1 MNDEIKITRL
11 FDLLERLQENYPKED
26 ILAGKVNG
34 SWKKY
39 SSKEYS
45 EISHY
50 YSYGFLE
57 LGLKPGDKV
66 ITVMNNRP
74 EWNFTDMGTALSG
87 LVHVPVYTTLS
98 EDDYLYI
105 IPHSDAKVI
114 IIGTASLHKHL
125 APVIAKLDNPPM
137 VFTIDEVEN
146 VRNLNEIRLAGE
158 KNKEKWEPVIEKN
171 KKTITPDTLLTII
184 YTSGTT
190 GTPKGVMHAHS
201 SIVFNFLGH
210 AAQQV
215 MNASHRYLSFLPL
228 CHIYERTMN
237 YEFQSL
243 GISIYYAE
251 SMGTIARDLKDI
263 QADGFC
269 AVPRVVEMMYKK
281 LEDAGKSLTG
291 IKRIIYRWAWN
302 FGNTFDYE
310 NLTFWRVTLNKLFD
324 KLVYSKWRANLGG
337 HEMLIVTGGSSI
349 RACIIR
355 LFSAAKMY
363 IYEGYGMT
371 ETAPVIAVNNPKGKI
386 RKIGTVGKVMEG
398 TEVKFAPD
406 GEILTRGPHIMMG
419 YYKNPQA
426 TKEAIDSEGWFHTG
440 DVGKMVDGLFLRIT
454 DRKKEIFKLSNG
466 KYVAPQLVENKL
478 NESPYIESSLV
489 IGSNQKV
496 ASAIIIPNAVLIQDW
511 AAHHQ
516 MVFQD
521 LDNLYK
527 TKEVNELIRK
537 EIERINKTLAPHE
550 QIKFLRLVDDEWN
563 TANGLLSQTLKLRRA
578 QLNKYYEKIIADIYS
593 DSKGK

>member
-1 MNDEIKITRL
+1 MNEEVKITRL
-11 FDLLERLQENYPKED
+11 FDLLERLQVTYPKED

-45 EISHY
+45 EISH
-50 YSYGFLE
+50 SFAFGFLE

-105 IPHSDAKVI
+105 IPHSDAKVM
-114 IIGTASLHKHL
+114 IIGTAALYKHL
-125 APVIAKLDNPPM
+125 APVIAKLENPPM
-137 VFTIDEVEN
+137 IFTIDEVEN
-146 VRNLNEIRLAGE
+146 VRNLEEIRQSGE
-158 KNKEKWEPVIEKN
+158 KNKDKWSPVIEEN

-215 MNASHRYLSFLPL
+215 MNSSHRYLSFLPL

-251 SMGTIARDLKDI
+251 NMGTIARDLKDI

-269 AVPRVVEMMYKK
+269 AVPRVIEMMYKK

-291 IKRIIYRWAWN
+291 IKKIIYKWAWN

-310 NLTFWRVTLNKLFD
+310 NLTLWRVTLNKLFD

-363 IYEGYGMT
+363 IYEGYGLT
-371 ETAPVIAVNNPKGKI
+371 ETAPVIAVNNPKDRI
-386 RKIGTVGKVMEG
+386 RKIGTVGKILEG
-398 TEVKFAPD
+398 TEVMFAPD
-406 GEILTRGPHIMMG
+406 GEILTRGPHVMMG
-419 YYKNPQA
+419 YYKDPEA
-426 TKEAIDSEGWFHTG
+426 TREAIDSDGWFHTG
-440 DVGKMVDGLFLRIT
+440 DVGEMVNGIFLRIT

-489 IGSNQKV
+489 IGSNEKV
-496 ASAIIIPNAVLIQDW
+496 ASAIIIPNGVLVQDW
-511 AAHHQ
+511 AAHHK

-521 LDNLYK
+521 VDNLYT
-527 TKEVNELIRK
+527 TKEVNDLIRK
-537 EIERINKTLAPHE
+537 EIERINKSLAPHE
-550 QIKFLRLVDDEWN
+550 QIKFFRLVDDEWT

-578 QLNKYYEKIIADIYS
+578 QLNKHYEKIIADIYS

>member
-1 MNDEIKITRL
+1 MNEEVKITRL
-11 FDLLERLQENYPKED
+11 FDLLGRLQVNYPKDD

-34 SWKKY
+34 SWRTY
-39 SSKEYS
+39 SSREYA
-45 EISHY
+45 ELSHDFAF
-50 YSYGFLE
+50 GFLE
-57 LGLKPGDKV
+57 LGLNAGDKV
-66 ITVMNNRP
+66 LTVMNNRP
-74 EWNFTDMGTALSG
+74 EWNFVDMGTALAG

-105 IPHSDAKVI
+105 IPHSDAKVM
-114 IIGTASLHKHL
+114 IIGSAPLYRHL
-125 APVIAKLDNPPM
+125 APVIAKLENPPL
-137 VFTIDEVEN
+137 VFTIDPADEVK
-146 VRNLNEIRLAGE
+146 NLDQIRQMGE
-158 KNKEKWEPVIEKN
+158 QNREKWMPVIENN
-171 KKTITPDTLLTII
+171 KQVITPDTLLTII

-215 MNASHRYLSFLPL
+215 MNSSHRYLSFLPL

-243 GISIYYAE
+243 GISVYYAE
-251 SMGTIARDLKDI
+251 NMGTIARDLKDI

-269 AVPRVVEMMYKK
+269 AVPRVIEMMYKK

-291 IKRIIYRWAWN
+291 IKRMIYKRAWN
-302 FGNTFDYE
+302 LGNTFDYE
-310 NLTFWRVTLNKLFD
+310 NLTFLRVTLNKLYD

-363 IYEGYGMT
+363 IYEGYGLT
-371 ETAPVIAVNNPKGKI
+371 ETAPVIAVNNPKDKI

-398 TEVKFAPD
+398 TEVKFAED
-406 GEILTRGPHIMMG
+406 GEILARGPHIMMG
-419 YYKNPQA
+419 YYKDPEA
-426 TKEAIDSEGWFHTG
+426 TREAIDSEGWFHTG
-440 DVGKMVDGLFLRIT
+440 DVGEMVDGIFLRIT

-466 KYVAPQLVENKL
+466 KYVAPQMVENKL

-489 IGSNQKV
+489 IGGNQKV
-496 ASAIIIPNAVLIQDW
+496 ASAIIIPNSVMIQDW
-511 AAHHQ
+511 AAHHK

-521 LDNLYK
+521 LENLYK
-527 TKEVNELIRK
+527 TKEINNLIHK
-537 EIERINKTLAPHE
+537 EIEKTNKSLAPHE
-550 QIKFLRLVDDEWN
+550 QIKFFRLVNDEWS
-563 TANGLLSQTLKLRRA
+563 TANGLLSQTLKLRRT
-578 QLNKYYEKIIADIYS
+578 QLNKHYEKIIAEIYP
-593 DSKGK
+593 